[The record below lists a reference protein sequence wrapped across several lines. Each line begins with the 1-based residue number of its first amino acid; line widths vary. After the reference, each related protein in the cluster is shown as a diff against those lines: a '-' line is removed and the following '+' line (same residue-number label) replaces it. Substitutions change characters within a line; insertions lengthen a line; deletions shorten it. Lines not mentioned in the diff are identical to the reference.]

1 MGPRAPIELLPE
13 HLIDQIKAGE
23 VIERPANVLKELM
36 ENALD
41 AGATRV
47 DVEIKDNGLSLIR
60 VSDDGCGI
68 PAKELPLAFGR
79 HATSKLRRFED
90 LYQLHTYGFRG
101 EALAAVAS
109 IARVDCVSWTREE
122 ASGARLGIDGG
133 VTEAVQTA
141 AKSGRDHGTI
151 MSVQDLFFNT
161 PVRLRFMQSA
171 GSEKNWLKKFFFA
184 FVLGAPHV
192 AFSLQWDQDERL
204 IFPATRDTSERLL
217 QLFSSKA
224 RERITLCSHAREWHG
239 VRVEAWAIFAE
250 GARPAGPI
258 EHVLVNQRPVL
269 DKAYARIAQQ
279 VCDGASLP
287 SAPLL
292 FLRID
297 IEADRLDVNVHPN
310 KTLVKLHQQSEVHS
324 LAGQV
329 IREAIAQVRPATAG
343 AASAAQ
349 LTFSAAAS
357 STAGLAGGVHGN
369 SQQDLEGQRDYSAHL
384 ERLQGQ
390 GPLSTTDALQLLH
403 LGDELL
409 FREGA
414 AVFYVS
420 ARRLFLCWL
429 QLHLGQQNC
438 ERIPLL
444 VGHPIRGRPLAP
456 AALAFLNSAGFEV
469 DALGPELTLVREI
482 PAALRGFSAGLL
494 VEGALATFS
503 EHGSPLALGEVTRQQ
518 WEKMWLE
525 LGAAAQA
532 IALKLSPALLP
543 RP

>member
-1 MGPRAPIELLPE
+1 MSTSSPGLRTPIALLPE

-41 AGATRV
+41 AGAARV
-47 DVEIKDNGLSLIR
+47 DVEIKDNGLALIR

-122 ASGARLGIDGG
+122 ATGARLRIDGG
-133 VTEAVQTA
+133 ITEAVQSA
-141 AKSGRDHGTI
+141 AKSGREHGTV

-171 GSEKNWLKKFFFA
+171 SSEKNWLKKFFFA

-192 AFSLQWDQDERL
+192 SFSLQWDQEERL

-224 RERITLCSHAREWHG
+224 RERITLRSHAREWHG
-239 VRVEAWAIFAE
+239 VRVEAWAIFCE
-250 GARPAGPI
+250 GARPVGPL

-279 VCDGASLP
+279 VCEGANLP
-287 SAPLL
+287 SSPLI
-292 FLRID
+292 FLRIEID
-297 IEADRLDVNVHPN
+297 ADRLDVNVHPN

-329 IREAIAQVRPATAG
+329 IREAIAQIRPATAG
-343 AASAAQ
+343 APSAAQ
-349 LTFSAAAS
+349 LTFAAAAAS
-357 STAGLAGGVHGN
+357 TAGK
-369 SQQDLEGQRDYSAHL
+369 DLEGQRDYSAHL

-390 GPLSTTDALQLLH
+390 GTQPTTATLQLLH

-429 QLHLGQQNC
+429 KHHLGQQKS

-444 VGHPIRGRPLAP
+444 VGHPLRGRSLTP
-456 AALAFLNSAGFEV
+456 AALDFLNSTGFEV
-469 DALGPELTLVREI
+469 DLLGPELSLVREI
-482 PAALRGFSAGLL
+482 PAALRGFSAGLV
-494 VEGALATFS
+494 VEGALSTFS
-503 EHGSPLALGEVTRQQ
+503 EQGSPLALGEVTRQQ
-518 WEKMWLE
+518 WEQLWLE